1 MRAAAKVAE
10 ARHAFDPKELV
21 VTTFSAKPPANGP
34 SRDILWSEVWD
45 TEHPLTLGYPF
56 RWVLRKTDSK
66 LRIRDLGREDGST
79 VAHPIEDIALAELA
93 GHGPIE
99 LATSRSQKCWILISP
114 VPDLNQLVAT
124 GASGWSPTM
133 LGVSTISETA
143 ANRVFRRSMLGVLGT
158 MALLFIALAFMPKP
172 KVSEELV
179 PFEHAKVLLSPA
191 FKNTGPGGAA
201 ASGKSGGTVNIVQAF
216 QQATVQKTTK
226 TLLSAGA
233 AKALLS
239 GSTLLNTAASSAAA
253 RKVFDS
259 KSALV
264 TSGVPGS
271 QNLEAKSTDV
281 GLMGGR
287 GGGTGRGAGSAG
299 YGIGGGAAVEGQGS
313 GMVSVGNGVG
323 VSEGLTRDEV
333 GKVIR
338 DHMAE
343 VRYCYESALIRSPG
357 LEGKLVTSFIVRS
370 NGMANSVKV
379 KESSGDDGLDRCLTE
394 RIPKWKF
401 PKPRGGVDVAISYP
415 FIFKSL
421 GN

>member
-1 MRAAAKVAE
+1 MRAAARVSE
-10 ARHAFDPKELV
+10 ANKEFDPKELV

-56 RWVLRKTDSK
+56 RWVLRKTDAK
-66 LRIRDLGREDGST
+66 LRIRDLGRGDSAT
-79 VAHPIEDIALAELA
+79 ISHPFEDISLSALAD
-93 GHGPIE
+93 HGPIE
-99 LATSRSQKCWILISP
+99 LATSKTQKCWILIRP
-114 VPDLNQLVAT
+114 VPDLNQLVSA
-124 GASGWSPTM
+124 GAKAWSPNI
-133 LGVSTISETA
+133 LGVNTISEAA

-158 MALLFIALAFMPKP
+158 MAFLFIGLALMPKP
-172 KVSEELV
+172 QPSEELI

-201 ASGKSGGTVNIVQAF
+201 AAGRRGGTVNIVQAF
-216 QQATVQKTTK
+216 QTATVQKTTR

-259 KSALV
+259 KSALA
-264 TSGVPGS
+264 TTGVPGS

-281 GLMGGR
+281 GMMGGR
-287 GGGTGRGAGSAG
+287 GGGTGRGAGAAG

-370 NGMANSVKV
+370 GGYANAVKV
-379 KESSGDDGLDRCLTE
+379 KESSGDVGLDRCLTD